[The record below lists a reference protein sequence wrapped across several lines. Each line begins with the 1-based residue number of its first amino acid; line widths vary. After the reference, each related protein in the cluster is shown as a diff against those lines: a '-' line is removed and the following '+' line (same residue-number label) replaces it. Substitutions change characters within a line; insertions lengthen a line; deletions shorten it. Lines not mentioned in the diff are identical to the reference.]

1 MLDFLLCRVKYMVYE
16 NDNVNSRDMAL
27 DFMRQMDT
35 IYASICGAITLDD
48 SNHSPLGGYEN
59 IVDTATYVQ
68 GWDENGNAIGYIRGA
83 DLRELVNN
91 SFTDLRQ
98 TMDDYFAGK
107 DLSFNFNTEP
117 FDEIYSLLD
126 GIQTPN
132 MIANDMIADIN
143 IFNYTISEEAGQYY
157 IYDYN
162 IPSNGYFRY

>member
-1 MLDFLLCRVKYMVYE
+1 
-16 NDNVNSRDMAL
+16 
-27 DFMRQMDT
+27 MDE
-35 IYASICGAITLDD
+35 Y
-48 SNHSPLGGYEN
+48 
-59 IVDTATYVQ
+59 
-68 GWDENGNAIGYIRGA
+68 
-83 DLRELVNN
+83 
-91 SFTDLRQ
+91 FT
-98 TMDDYFAGK
+98 GK

-132 MIANDMIADIN
+132 MIANDMIADID